1 VRRRESATRPDEERE
16 PDAVQAVPPGAAAT
30 VMSLQRTAGN
40 AAVGRMLQ
48 RWPMPAPPKAADHT
62 ADDKQLRTYL
72 QAEDWAGVVA
82 ILWHYDD
89 AADRRQRAMWLNLWQ
104 AIKVAE
110 YVRPGGAGGKHPDV
124 MLPLME
130 EGLKQKLDS
139 VYPQTLRDRN
149 WSMVAILLNAY
160 NEADVLPRARQIQ
173 QVHGAAGVSE
183 AVRYASMM
191 LPAENV
197 VMRAL
202 AFLPLEGKT
211 GAAARPFSQPAMNE
225 RGAAGPAVNV
235 PGGKVTTYKD
245 AGDVLTSSGWTA
257 LVYEGPDAQQTGWLQ
272 FACREAVMYDD
283 KDQPIGYETRPTAPI
298 KGQPET
304 LHWGTP
310 TDPHWHLDAQS
321 TDYPFYESPDAQTG
335 KSGAHVTTVDTTAIY
350 DLPDPGTKV
359 QRVAFSNDPRPA
371 KLVERVKLHSYLV
384 RGMEVLYEN
393 LVIVEF
399 TSHGPADAPVR
410 NNVAGVGGE
419 VGRILPVHHEALVRR
434 FPDWTF
440 YARR

>member
-1 VRRRESATRPDEERE
+1 MRRRDPATRPDEERE
-16 PDAVQAVPPGAAAT
+16 PREAQAVPPGAAAT

-48 RWPMPAPPKAADHT
+48 RWPMPAPPKAVDHT

-82 ILWHYDD
+82 TLWHYDD
-89 AADRRQRAMWLNLWQ
+89 VADRRQRAMSLNLWQ
-104 AIKVAE
+104 TIKVAE
-110 YVRPGGAGGKHPDV
+110 YVRPGGPGGKHPDV

-130 EGLKQKLDS
+130 EVLKQKLDS
-139 VYPQTLRDRN
+139 EFPPALKDGKWGLLVL
-149 WSMVAILLNAY
+149 LLNAY
-160 NEADVLPRARQIQ
+160 AEADVLPRARQIQ
-173 QVHGAAGVSE
+173 QVHGAAGVRE
-183 AVRYASMM
+183 AVRTASMM
-191 LPAENV
+191 LPAESV

-235 PGGKVTTYKD
+235 PGGTVTTYKN
-245 AGDVLTSSGWTA
+245 AGDILTPSGWTA
-257 LVYEGPDAQQTGWLQ
+257 LVYEGPDAQETGWLQ

-283 KDQPIGYETRPTAPI
+283 KDQPIGYETRPTAAI
-298 KGQPET
+298 AGQPER
-304 LHWGTP
+304 LRWGTP
-310 TDPHWHLDAQS
+310 QDPKWHLDARS
-321 TDYPFYESPDAQTG
+321 TEFPFYESPGSQDVG
-335 KSGAHVTTVDTTAIY
+335 GAHVTIANTTAIY
-350 DLPDPGTKV
+350 DLPDPGLPV
-359 QRVAFSNDPRPA
+359 MRSAFSNDPRPA

-399 TSHGPADAPVR
+399 TSHGPRDTPAR

>member
-1 VRRRESATRPDEERE
+1 MRRRESATRPDEERE
-16 PDAVQAVPPGAAAT
+16 PGEVQAVPPNAAAT

-48 RWPMPAPPKAADHT
+48 RWPMPAPPKAVDHT
-62 ADDKQLRTYL
+62 ADDKQLSTYL
-72 QAEDWAGVVA
+72 QAEDWGGVVA
-82 ILWHYDD
+82 TLWHYDD
-89 AADRRQRAMWLNLWQ
+89 VADRRQRAISLNLWQ
-104 AIKVAE
+104 TIKVAE
-110 YVRPGGAGGKHPDV
+110 YVRPGGLGGKHPDV

-130 EGLKQKLDS
+130 EVLRQKLDS
-139 VYPQTLRDRN
+139 VYPQSLRDRN
-149 WSMVAILLNAY
+149 WSMLVLLLNAY
-160 NEADVLPRARQIQ
+160 AEADVLPRMRQIQ
-173 QVHGAAGVSE
+173 QTHGAAGVRE
-183 AVRYASMM
+183 TTRQASMM
-191 LPAENV
+191 LPAGSV

-202 AFLPLEGKT
+202 AFLPLESKT

-245 AGDVLTSSGWTA
+245 AGDILTSSGWTA
-257 LVYEGPDAQQTGWLQ
+257 LVYEGPDAEQTGWLQ

-298 KGQPET
+298 AGQPER
-304 LHWGTP
+304 LRWGTP
-310 TDPHWHLDAQS
+310 QDPKWHLDAQS
-321 TDYPFYESPDAQTG
+321 TDFPFYESRDSQSG
-335 KSGAHVTTVDTTAIY
+335 KSGAHVTTPNTTAIY
-350 DLPDPGTKV
+350 DLPDPGLPV
-359 QRVAFSNDPRPA
+359 MRSAFSNEPRPA

-399 TSHGPADAPVR
+399 TSHGPRDAPVR

-419 VGRILPVHHEALVRR
+419 VGRILPMHHEALVRR